1 MNTNIMVIRMTTF
14 IVELFEVSLV
24 EDSFPVDYKL
34 LQPAREVFPV
44 DDRDDDDDDDDDGD
58 DDVIISG
65 PISWWMM
72 KMTQSWLTQLYKWWK
87 FCLY

>member
-34 LQPAREVFPV
+34 LQPAREVLPV
-44 DDRDDDDDDDDDGD
+44 HDRVFGDDDGD
-58 DDVIISG
+58 EEMADAMIHVVGVLPILIMIVIAMIRRNDKRQ
-65 PISWWMM
+65 WVL
-72 KMTQSWLTQLYKWWK
+72 Q
-87 FCLY
+87 

>member
-1 MNTNIMVIRMTTF
+1 M
-14 IVELFEVSLV
+14 SLV

-65 PISWWMM
+65 PIS
-72 KMTQSWLTQLYKWWK
+72 
-87 FCLY
+87 